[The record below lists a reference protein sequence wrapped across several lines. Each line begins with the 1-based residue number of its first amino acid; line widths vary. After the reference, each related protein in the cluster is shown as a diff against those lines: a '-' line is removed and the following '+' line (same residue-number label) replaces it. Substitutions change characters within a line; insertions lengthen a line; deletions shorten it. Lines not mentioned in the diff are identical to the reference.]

1 MYQGSLYPR
10 SSCSDFPRSMN
21 VNHGR
26 IKSKILF
33 SNIKEV
39 VKRTIKQFMLT
50 YRINP
55 CLSSK
60 IINTGYVGPN
70 YVSQKGE
77 KEIKVFILLS
87 NHFTSSLARAFL
99 LTVLTAQKMKFSI
112 KDFFSK
118 CDQIRSLL
126 RIWSN
131 LLKKSL
137 MENIGLRHKRVNGV
151 DSSNKFCD

>member
-1 MYQGSLYPR
+1 
-10 SSCSDFPRSMN
+10 MN

-33 SNIKEV
+33 SNIKV
-39 VKRTIKQFMLT
+39 VKTTIKQFMLT

-60 IINTGYVGPN
+60 FINTGYVGPN

-87 NHFTSSLARAFL
+87 NHFASSLARAFL

-137 MENIGLRHKRVNGV
+137 MENFI
-151 DSSNKFCD
+151 FCAVVT